1 MCHLSGLFDAS
12 ISPVFLVC
20 SLHDF
25 VCSFI
30 RELVV
35 RWLSSYFI
43 SLEDVD
49 SRITNYI
56 SIMYICKYFINF
68 ATWY

>member
-43 SLEDVD
+43 KRTELVWKKWILE
-49 SRITNYI
+49 SQII
-56 SIMYICKYFINF
+56 
-68 ATWY
+68 